1 MTEEELA
8 ALVVALSA
16 ITPPPTAETPQPPV
30 SRWKLAARRPE
41 LEMEDLR
48 ALH

>member
-8 ALVVALSA
+8 ALVVALSTM
-16 ITPPPTAETPQPPV
+16 TPPATAEMPQLPI
-30 SRWKLAARRPE
+30 SRWKLAARRPD
-41 LEMEDLR
+41 LGMEDLR

>member
-8 ALVVALSA
+8 ALAVALDVL
-16 ITPPPTAETPQPPV
+16 TPSPAEAAQQPPR
-30 SRWKLAARRPE
+30 SRWKLAARLPD